1 MKDIALHILDITEN
15 SVRAKATE
23 IRLTQI
29 SDNNGILEFH
39 LTDNGCGIAPD
50 MLATI
55 TDPFTTSRTTRKVGM
70 GLSLL
75 RQNVDRTNGSFQI
88 QSELNVGTQ
97 LIFSFNTSHIDCL
110 PVGDMAGVL
119 SILIT
124 SNPQV
129 LFTYKLT
136 TPVSEFEIST
146 HDITEQLDGLP
157 LGMPEVVKFVKEYIA
172 ENYAAAFPEIRI
184 LDTNK

>member
-1 MKDIALHILDITEN
+1 LKIN
-15 SVRAKATE
+15 
-23 IRLTQI
+23 LTQT
-29 SDNNGILEFH
+29 SDNNGVLEFS

-75 RQNVDRTNGSFQI
+75 KQNVDRTNGMFQI
-88 QSELNVGTQ
+88 KSELNIGTE
-97 LIFSFNTSHIDCL
+97 LLFSFNTSNIDCL
-110 PVGDMAGVL
+110 PIGDIAGVL

-129 LFTYKLT
+129 LFSYKLI
-136 TPVSEFEIST
+136 TPVSAFEIT
-146 HDITEQLDGLP
+146 TKDITEQLDGLP
-157 LGMPEVVKFVKEYIA
+157 LGLPEVVKFVKEYIA
-172 ENYAAAFPEIRI
+172 ENYAAAYPENRLI
-184 LDTNK
+184 DTNK